1 MNLLLG
7 IYPQSTE
14 LKGKNMKQQAKDG
27 SRLINRVF
35 WWLCKMNIDIG
46 ISEKIYQIYKCT
58 EF

>member
-27 SRLINRVF
+27 SRAN
-35 WWLCKMNIDIG
+35 
-46 ISEKIYQIYKCT
+46 
-58 EF
+58 